1 MDALD
6 KNVQQRMETFFNR
19 LVAKHDKAIE
29 KTPNITLWEKL
40 KIKSN
45 ILNEFAENIG
55 NVIIGNEPF
64 DIFNVDEEEYLRP
77 ETTEEGRKMALEH
90 LYRIQDIATEIKN
103 VQRARLG
110 IFAKPVEVYEVLV
123 RPVVNIF
130 SMFAWLSS
138 GIAPLKMAVELALT
152 IYYQK
157 KHRNVH

>member
-6 KNVQQRMETFFNR
+6 KNVRQRMETFFNR
-19 LVAKHDKAIE
+19 LVTRHDKAIA
-29 KTPNITLWEKL
+29 KTPNLTLWEKL

-45 ILNEFAENIG
+45 TLHEFADGIG
-55 NVIIGNEPF
+55 NVIVGKEPF

-77 ETTEEGRKMALEH
+77 ETTEEGKTIALEH
-90 LYRIQDIATEIKN
+90 LYRIQAIATETKN
-103 VQRARLG
+103 VQQARLG
-110 IFAKPVEVYEVLV
+110 IFTKPVEVYKVLV
-123 RPVVNIF
+123 RPFVNIF
-130 SMFAWLSS
+130 GMFAWISS